1 MKGPGA
7 QRLSINERLRN
18 SVSVVNKKVD
28 LGHKHGCSKGK
39 KKKRERKKKGMDFLK
54 MLRFL
59 LRTITA
65 VMFSHLRVRH
75 F

>member
-39 KKKRERKKKGMDFLK
+39 KKERKKKKRHG
-54 MLRFL
+54 
-59 LRTITA
+59 
-65 VMFSHLRVRH
+65 FSKNAQIST
-75 F
+75 